1 MRMKGNGGKAGT
13 GNRYLIRLKK
23 DTDEIRLMIIFAIS
37 FLTMSLLAPNIFF
50 TQRYLV
56 SIASLF
62 PEYGIL
68 AFAMMLAM
76 VSGGIDLSVVATAN
90 FSGILAI
97 KFLIQFYPAGAS
109 VLVTVL
115 FVAAVVL
122 IAVTIGALCGMFIS
136 FLIARVGIPPML
148 ATLGGGDLI
157 MGASLIITRGSSVN
171 GIPSF
176 FAEVG
181 TKVLFG
187 FLPVTLLI
195 FAACALFV
203 SHALSRTTF
212 GAKLKMMGSN
222 PTASRFSGIN
232 NKRVIFQAY
241 TLGGMLSAISG
252 LLMICRAN
260 SGRADYGKSYVMQ
273 AIIICVL
280 GGTNPNGGFG
290 KVGSVVIAILILQVL
305 SSGFNMFPQV
315 SNFYRSII
323 WGAVLILAMI
333 YNHISGAY
341 RVKQMARQAAGKE
354 E

>member
-1 MRMKGNGGKAGT
+1 MKDGNGSAVGRNPLLA
-13 GNRYLIRLKK
+13 RLKR
-23 DTDEIRLMIIFAIS
+23 DSDEIRLLVIFAVS
-37 FLTMSLLAPNIFF
+37 FLTMTLLAPNIFF
-50 TQRYLV
+50 TKKYLV
-56 SIASLF
+56 SMASLF

-97 KFLIQFYPAGAS
+97 KFLIQFYPAGAP
-109 VLVTVL
+109 VLVTAL
-115 FVAAVVL
+115 FLAAVAL
-122 IAVTIGALCGMFIS
+122 IAVTVGALCGMFIS
-136 FLIARVGIPPML
+136 FLIARIGIPPML

-171 GIPSF
+171 GIPGF
-176 FAEVG
+176 FAEAG

-187 FLPVTLLI
+187 FLPVTLVV
-195 FAACALFV
+195 FAVCALIV
-203 SHALSRTTF
+203 SHALSRTSY
-212 GAKLKMMGSN
+212 GLKLKMMGSN
-222 PTASRFSGIN
+222 PTASRFSGID
-232 NKRVIFQAY
+232 NKRIIFQTY
-241 TLGGMLSAISG
+241 TLGGMLSAVSG
-252 LLMICRAN
+252 LLMISRAN

-290 KVGSVVIAILILQVL
+290 KVGGVVIAILILQVL

-323 WGAVLILAMI
+323 WGAVLLLAMI

-341 RVKQMARQAAGKE
+341 RMKKMAREAAGKE
-354 E
+354 G